1 MMEQTLARTE
11 PSNAEIVADGTAAAA
26 RPAPATQ
33 SAARA
38 TSPTR
43 AALHQFL
50 RSPSGVAGG
59 ILLLLLIAFTIFGPM
74 IYPVDPLEIVGLPFT
89 PPDADALL
97 GTDYLGRDVLAG
109 LIHGG
114 RATMTVGAVAALI
127 TVVIG
132 VSVGALSGFF
142 GGWIDSLLVKISEF
156 FQVLP
161 PLLFAMVLVTLF
173 GPKLTTITIA
183 IGAVSW
189 TSAAR
194 LTRAEF
200 MRLRDLDFIKAS
212 RAAGADNWHLIMRVV
227 LPNALPPIIVS
238 ATLAIGVAILFE
250 GGLSFLGL
258 GDPNTMS
265 WGLMIGQNRNYVLD
279 AWWAVTFPGA
289 AIFLAVL
296 AVSLVGDGIND
307 AVNPRLRRR

>member
-1 MMEQTLARTE
+1 MSTLDQ
-11 PSNAEIVADGTAAAA
+11 PLIVAQTVTPAALPVAKA
-26 RPAPATQ
+26 V
-33 SAARA
+33 
-38 TSPTR
+38 SPTK
-43 AALHQFL
+43 AAFRQFL
-50 RSPSGVAGG
+50 KSPSGVAGAV
-59 ILLLLLIAFTIFGPM
+59 LLIVLVSATLFGPW
-74 IYPVDPLEIVGLPFT
+74 IYPLDPLEIVGLPFT
-89 PPDADALL
+89 APSADAWL

-109 LIHGG
+109 LVYGG
-114 RATMTVGAVAALI
+114 RATLTVGAVAALI
-127 TVVIG
+127 TIIIG
-132 VSVGALSGFF
+132 VTVGALAGFF
-142 GGWIDSLLVKISEF
+142 GGWIDSLLVKIAEF

-173 GPKLTTITIA
+173 GPKLLTITLA

-212 RAAGADNWHLIMRVV
+212 RAAGAGNWHLILRVV

-289 AIFLAVL
+289 AIFLSVL
-296 AVSLVGDGIND
+296 AISLVGDGVND

>member
-1 MMEQTLARTE
+1 MSTMESSLAMAQKPV
-11 PSNAEIVADGTAAAA
+11 PSATKVPKAVS
-26 RPAPATQ
+26 PA
-33 SAARA
+33 
-38 TSPTR
+38 R
-43 AALHQFL
+43 AALRQFMK
-50 RSPSGVAGG
+50 SPSGVAGA
-59 ILLLLLIAFTIFGPM
+59 ILLLVLLAGTAFGPWLH
-74 IYPVDPLEIVGLPFT
+74 PVDPLDIVGMPFA
-89 PPDADALL
+89 PPDADALF

-109 LIHGG
+109 LIYGG
-114 RATMTVGAVAALI
+114 RATLTVGAVAALI
-127 TVVIG
+127 TILIG
-132 VSVGALSGFF
+132 VTVGALAGFF
-142 GGWIDSLLVKISEF
+142 GGWVDSLLVKISEF

-173 GPKLTTITIA
+173 GPKLSTITLA

-189 TSAAR
+189 PSAAR

-212 RAAGADNWHLIMRVV
+212 RAAGAGNLHLILRVV

-238 ATLAIGVAILFE
+238 ATLAIGTAILFE

-296 AVSLVGDGIND
+296 AVSLVGDGVND

>member
-1 MMEQTLARTE
+1 MSTMESRLAMAQK
-11 PSNAEIVADGTAAAA
+11 PV
-26 RPAPATQ
+26 PAVTKVPKAVSPA
-33 SAARA
+33 
-38 TSPTR
+38 R
-43 AALHQFL
+43 AALRQFMK
-50 RSPSGVAGG
+50 SPSGVAGAV
-59 ILLLLLIAFTIFGPM
+59 LLLVLIAGTIFGPWLH
-74 IYPVDPLEIVGLPFT
+74 PVDPLDIVGMPFA
-89 PPDADALL
+89 PPDADALF

-109 LIHGG
+109 LIYGG
-114 RATMTVGAVAALI
+114 RATLTVGAVAALI
-127 TVVIG
+127 TIVIG
-132 VSVGALSGFF
+132 VTVGALAGFF
-142 GGWIDSLLVKISEF
+142 GGWVDALLVKISEF

-173 GPKLTTITIA
+173 GPKLSTITVA

-212 RAAGADNWHLIMRVV
+212 RAAGAGNLHLILRVV

-238 ATLAIGVAILFE
+238 ATLAIGTAILFE

-296 AVSLVGDGIND
+296 AVSLVGDGVND

>member
-1 MMEQTLARTE
+1 MAYDDLRDFIRTLE
-11 PSNAEIVADGTAAAA
+11 NAGF
-26 RPAPATQ
+26 
-33 SAARA
+33 SAVRH
-38 TSPTR
+38 R
-43 AALHQFL
+43 MYWH
-50 RSPSGVAGG
+50 RSIAG
-59 ILLLLLIAFTIFGPM
+59 
-74 IYPVDPLEIVGLPFT
+74 PL
-89 PPDADALL
+89 
-97 GTDYLGRDVLAG
+97 
-109 LIHGG
+109 
-114 RATMTVGAVAALI
+114 
-127 TVVIG
+127 
-132 VSVGALSGFF
+132 
-142 GGWIDSLLVKISEF
+142 
-156 FQVLP
+156 
-161 PLLFAMVLVTLF
+161 LLFAMVLVTLF
-173 GPKLTTITIA
+173 GAKLSTITLA

-212 RAAGADNWHLIMRVV
+212 RAAGAGNWHLILRVV

-238 ATLAIGVAILFE
+238 ATLAIGTAILFE

>member
-1 MMEQTLARTE
+1 MTVIDASPM
-11 PSNAEIVADGTAAAA
+11 AEAAPPAAAT
-26 RPAPATQ
+26 PLPMAPAD
-33 SAARA
+33 
-38 TSPTR
+38 SPAR
-43 AALHQFL
+43 AALRQFG
-50 RSPSGVAGG
+50 RSPSGVVGA
-59 ILLLLLIAFTIFGPM
+59 LLLVVLVLGAVFGPAL
-74 IYPVDPLEIVGLPFT
+74 YPIDPLDIAGAPFT
-89 PPDADALL
+89 PPSADAWL

-109 LIHGG
+109 LIYGG
-114 RATMTVGAVAALI
+114 RATLTVGAVAALI
-127 TVVIG
+127 TIAIG
-132 VSVGALSGFF
+132 VTVGALSGFF
-142 GGWIDSLLVKISEF
+142 GGTIDTMLVKITEF
-156 FQVLP
+156 FQILP

-173 GPKLTTITIA
+173 GQKLSTITLA

-189 TSAAR
+189 PAAAR

-200 MRLRDLDFIKAS
+200 MRLRNLDFIKAS
-212 RAAGADNWHLIMRVV
+212 RAAGADNGHLILRVV

-265 WGLMIGQNRNYVLD
+265 WGLMLGQNRNYVLD

-296 AVSLVGDGIND
+296 AVSLVGDGVND
-307 AVNPRLRRR
+307 AINPRLRRRS

>member
-1 MMEQTLARTE
+1 MSAVETTPPVGSA
-11 PSNAEIVADGTAAAA
+11 VGT
-26 RPAPATQ
+26 PA
-33 SAARA
+33 SAMGL
-38 TSPTR
+38 PPR
-43 AALHQFL
+43 AASSPLVAALRQFM
-50 RSPSGVAGG
+50 RSPSGVAGAA
-59 ILLLLLIAFTIFGPM
+59 LLVIIVLGTVFGPSLYS
-74 IYPVDPLEIVGLPFT
+74 IDPFDIVGLPFS
-89 PPDADALL
+89 PPDADAWL
-97 GTDYLGRDVLAG
+97 GTDYLGRDVMAG
-109 LIHGG
+109 LIYGG
-114 RATMTVGAVAALI
+114 RATLTVGAVSALI
-127 TVVIG
+127 TIVIG
-132 VSVGALSGFF
+132 VTVGALAGYF
-142 GGWIDSLLVKISEF
+142 GGPIDAALVKITEF
-156 FQVLP
+156 FQILP

-173 GPKLTTITIA
+173 GQTLTTITLA
-183 IGAVSW
+183 IGVVSW

-200 MRLRDLDFIKAS
+200 MRLRGLDFVKAS
-212 RAAGADNWHLIMRVV
+212 RAAGGGDLHLITKVV

-296 AVSLVGDGIND
+296 AISLVGDGVND
-307 AVNPRLRRR
+307 AVNPRLRRRS

>member
-1 MMEQTLARTE
+1 MAQK
-11 PSNAEIVADGTAAAA
+11 PV
-26 RPAPATQ
+26 PAVTKVPKAVSPA
-33 SAARA
+33 
-38 TSPTR
+38 R
-43 AALHQFL
+43 AALRQFMK
-50 RSPSGVAGG
+50 SPSGVAGAV
-59 ILLLLLIAFTIFGPM
+59 LLLVLIAGTIFGPWLH
-74 IYPVDPLEIVGLPFT
+74 PVDPLDIVGMPFA
-89 PPDADALL
+89 PPDADALF

-109 LIHGG
+109 LIYGG
-114 RATMTVGAVAALI
+114 RATLTVGAVAALI
-127 TVVIG
+127 TIVIG
-132 VSVGALSGFF
+132 VTVGALAGFF
-142 GGWIDSLLVKISEF
+142 GGWVDALLVKISEF

-173 GPKLTTITIA
+173 GPKLSTITVA

-212 RAAGADNWHLIMRVV
+212 RAAGAGNLHLILRVV

-238 ATLAIGVAILFE
+238 ATLAIGTAILFE

-296 AVSLVGDGIND
+296 AVSLVGDGVND